1 MLRTDQ
7 IMKWIRGPKVLDV
20 GCTGHEVEIGSPYWL
35 HGRLRQRFP
44 DIVGIDSS
52 SLNVLAL
59 QGKGFRNVYV
69 QNAEEFSLPKK
80 FDTIVAGEL
89 IEHLSNPGMFLRCAR
104 EHLADGGR
112 VVLTTPY
119 PFSLLYTLYALF
131 KFPKTCQ
138 NPEHTCWLC
147 PQTLK
152 TLAERYGYKVVHFD
166 LIEDYRPEDPSR
178 RYRTFVRLIT
188 LLRPLIPKRLRN
200 NTMLLVLMLD
210 ENSSGS

>member
-7 IMKWIRGPKVLDV
+7 IMKWIKGPKVLDV

-35 HGRLRQRFP
+35 HGRLHQQFP
-44 DIVGIDSS
+44 NTVGIDTSCR
-52 SLNVLAL
+52 NVLAL
-59 QGKGFRNVYV
+59 QEKGFSNVHV
-69 QNAEEFSLPKK
+69 QNAERFSLPEK

-89 IEHLSNPGMFLRCAR
+89 IEHLSNPGMFLGRAR
-104 EHLADGGR
+104 EHLANGGR

-138 NPEHTCWLC
+138 NPEHTCWFC
-147 PQTLK
+147 PRTLR

-166 LIEDYRPEDPSR
+166 LIEDYRPDDPSR

-188 LLRPLIPKRLRN
+188 WLRPLIPKRLRN
-200 NTMLLVLMLD
+200 NTMLFVLMLD